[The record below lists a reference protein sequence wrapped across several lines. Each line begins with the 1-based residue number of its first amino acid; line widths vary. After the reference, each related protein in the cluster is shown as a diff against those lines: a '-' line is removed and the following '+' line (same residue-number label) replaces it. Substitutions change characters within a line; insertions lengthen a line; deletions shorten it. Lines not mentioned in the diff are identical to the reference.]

1 MISRQ
6 YISFVLGLFLLFTN
20 TGFALHTHYCHVSMQ
35 TISSGIVIEFTNN
48 VNCLNHTKE
57 ETANKCCGEHKNQEN
72 PCCEDS
78 YLQANLDDVVMQFDF
93 QFQTIALPVATL
105 VLTAHFAEVPNQNV
119 FLDYCC
125 DAHAPPLYI
134 LFSQRLFYDC

>member
-1 MISRQ
+1 MIFRQ
-6 YISFVLGLFLLFTN
+6 YISFVLSLFLLFTN
-20 TGFALHTHYCHVSMQ
+20 TGFALHIHYCHGSMQ
-35 TISSGIVIEFTNN
+35 TISSEFA
-48 VNCLNHTKE
+48 LDFTKSNESSADHE
-57 ETANKCCGEHKNQEN
+57 EGACCMSHDTSES

-78 YLQANLDDVVMQFDF
+78 YLQADLNDVVMQFDF
-93 QFQTIALPVATL
+93 HVQTMALPVATL
-105 VLTAHFAEVPNQNV
+105 VLPAHFAEVPNQNI